1 MGSGSF
7 SAKAYADYATTT
19 GKTIDHSTGY
29 VLFGQKF
36 ASKALDSFGARDVVR
51 ECINTTEHPNT
62 VPVILALDVTGS
74 MGSASNR
81 TASALGKIALNL
93 IDKNPG
99 KDLEFLAMGIGD
111 IEYDRH
117 PIQVSQF
124 ESDKRILESMDNI
137 YQEHG
142 GGPNDYESYSAAWYF
157 GLYQTKLDAFDKQN
171 RKGII
176 ITMGD
181 EPLNPILE
189 TSEMQKFVGV
199 MPRNAF
205 VNTNEL
211 YAEAKKKFDIYHII
225 IDDASTYYGKA
236 DSGDKVAIE
245 DSWSILGK
253 NLFVSTIKHL
263 PEVIEECI
271 QKSISTQPQIV

>member
-7 SAKAYADYATTT
+7 DSSAYAAYARST
-19 GKTIDHSTGY
+19 GKKIGADGVVSSGH
-29 VLFGQKF
+29 KF
-36 ASKALDSFGARDVVR
+36 TSRANSGFDAKNVVR

-74 MGSASNR
+74 MGSASVR

-111 IEYDRH
+111 IECDEY

-142 GGPNDYESYSAAWYF
+142 GGGNDYESYSAAWYF
-157 GLYQTKLDAFDKQN
+157 GLYQTKLDSFDKQN

-181 EPLNPILE
+181 EPLNPTLPAYLLKE
-189 TSEMQKFVGV
+189 FVGN
-199 MPRNAF
+199 MPRGAL
-205 VNTNEL
+205 VDTKKL
-211 YAEAKKKFDIYHII
+211 YNKAKSKFDIYHII
-225 IDDASTYYGKA
+225 IDDSSTLYGRCGQH
-236 DSGDKVAIE
+236 DRDIIE
-245 DSWSILGK
+245 KSWDILGE
-253 NLFVSTIKHL
+253 NLHITSVTKL
-263 PEVIEECI
+263 PDVIEECI
-271 QKSISTQPQIV
+271 QKSISSQPQIV